1 VRSRRRPCRE
11 VEGAPFPANDD
22 IRIENY
28 FHLSAGGLVG
38 LRAVRRSRRQALASS
53 GDNSVSAS
61 APARSRPEPI
71 FSLSGAKRAK
81 RSSVFEKHNGDVLIV
96 GAVDTIGEIASR
108 FCALMVVFFTKSD
121 HQMFCRTVKAP
132 TAGFVEPECCSWKV
146 EQGVGEDRE
155 KGPAALRLCNLVA
168 QSPGDAQGRV

>member
-1 VRSRRRPCRE
+1 MRSRRRPCRE

-22 IRIENY
+22 NRIENY
-28 FHLSAGGLVG
+28 FHLSAGGLAV
-38 LRAVRRSRRQALASS
+38 LRRFGDHGAQALASS

-108 FCALMVVFFTKSD
+108 FCDADGGLFHKIRSSD
-121 HQMFCRTVKAP
+121 V
-132 TAGFVEPECCSWKV
+132 
-146 EQGVGEDRE
+146 
-155 KGPAALRLCNLVA
+155 L
-168 QSPGDAQGRV
+168 